1 MMHELEDARATENE
15 EVRKGQRADHTEDGD
30 HDKGPAPALDTTC
43 GTKNI
48 IFILLVVLALLPLF
62 SPSLIAALKL

>member
-1 MMHELEDARATENE
+1 MYDESEDARATENE

-43 GTKNI
+43 GTRKI
-48 IFILLVVLALLPLF
+48 IFVLLVSLALHCYPF
-62 SPSLIAALKL
+62 V